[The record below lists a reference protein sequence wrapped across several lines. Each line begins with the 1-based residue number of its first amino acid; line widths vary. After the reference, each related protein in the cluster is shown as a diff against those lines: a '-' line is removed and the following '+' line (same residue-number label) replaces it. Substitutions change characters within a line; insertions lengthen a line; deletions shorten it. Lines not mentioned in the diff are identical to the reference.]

1 MREIIWGMK
10 HSSNLHRNAYVKVG
24 KKLMN
29 EMHLLREDIMVMGV
43 VYLLFLCR
51 RLVGQHI
58 EE

>member
-1 MREIIWGMK
+1 MK